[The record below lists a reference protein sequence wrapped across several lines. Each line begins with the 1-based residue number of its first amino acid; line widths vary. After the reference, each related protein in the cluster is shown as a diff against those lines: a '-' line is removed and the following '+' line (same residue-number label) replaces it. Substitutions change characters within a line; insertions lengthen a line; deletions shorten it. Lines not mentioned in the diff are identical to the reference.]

1 MELTQD
7 NVEKLIEKLVASN
20 KISEQDLRQKIKEK
34 MDSLGSL
41 ISEEGAAHI
50 IANELGVQLHT
61 NTPTSETKL
70 NQLHATMKNVTVL
83 VKVLRKYDI
92 RTFGEDGRVG
102 SIFVGDEEGF
112 SRITFWNDKTKYL
125 DSIQEG
131 DILQIQNA
139 YTKENNGRIEI
150 HMGNS
155 SHCILNPE
163 GRTVDVKERQQTQP
177 EAQEKK
183 LQDITDQD
191 TFVNITATI
200 VQVYDPRFFESCPVC
215 NKRMREEDG
224 VFVCAEHG
232 KQDPAYN
239 YVMNLFL
246 DDGSDN
252 MRATLWKEQIG
263 ILLQKPEQ
271 EILVLKDDAAKLEE
285 AKTDLLGKII
295 RARAR
300 VRVNETYNN
309 KELIL
314 YQIDIDPNPLN
325 NEIKQKPAE
334 KTESNQEEN
343 VMPQPEKT
351 QEESVE
357 KTETKQ
363 ETPSSDTIT
372 EELFDEDDEELLS
385 IDDLEEEI

>member
-1 MELTQD
+1 MTQD
-7 NVEKLIEKLVASN
+7 NISQLIEKITASN
-20 KISEQDLRQKIKEK
+20 KISEEDLKRKIKEK

-50 IANELGVQLHT
+50 IANELGVALH
-61 NTPTSETKL
+61 SAAAAAETKL
-70 NQLHATMKNVTVL
+70 NELHSSMKNVTVL
-83 VKVLRKYDI
+83 VKVLKKYDI
-92 RTFGEDGRVG
+92 RTFGEDGKVG
-102 SIFVGDEEGF
+102 NLFVGDETGF

-125 DSIQEG
+125 EGIQEG
-131 DILQIQNA
+131 DILLIQNA

-155 SHCILNPE
+155 SNCVVNPK
-163 GRTVDVKERQQTQP
+163 GRTVEVKERQESQA

-183 LQDITDQD
+183 LQDITDKD

-215 NKRMREEDG
+215 KKRMREESG
-224 VFVCAEHG
+224 VFACPEHG
-232 KQDPAYN
+232 NQTPSYN

-252 MRATLWKEQIG
+252 MRATLWKEQILQLFKKTEDD
-263 ILLQKPEQ
+263 ILA
-271 EILVLKDDAAKLEE
+271 IKDDSDKLEE

-300 VRVNETYNN
+300 VRVNEQYNN
-309 KELIL
+309 KELVL
-314 YQIDIDPNPLN
+314 YQIDMDPNPLN
-325 NEIKQKPAE
+325 SELKQEKTVSNEGIAE
-334 KTESNQEEN
+334 AKKETVAETKTSSESKAEELTESN
-343 VMPQPEKT
+343 V
-351 QEESVE
+351 S
-357 KTETKQ
+357 
-363 ETPSSDTIT
+363 
-372 EELFDEDDEELLS
+372 EELFNEDDEELLS